1 MRSNRLARVVQ
12 LSRKAIREL
21 TRIVAPG
28 GRLYFSA
35 PIGRESVRFNADHF
49 FRPTTILEEF
59 AALRLVSFAAVDDAG
74 AFHAG
79 AEPSAFEHSQ
89 NACGLFE
96 FTRA

>member
-35 PIGRESVRFNADHF
+35 PIGRE
-49 FRPTTILEEF
+49 
-59 AALRLVSFAAVDDAG
+59 
-74 AFHAG
+74 
-79 AEPSAFEHSQ
+79 AFEHSQ